1 MDLVLSV
8 GNSGIDFV
16 LNKWVHIA
24 FVRDGNT
31 LRLFQDGVQV
41 GTTSFSGTV
50 KDSADPL
57 MIGRGFGADSTK
69 NFPGYIQ
76 DFRFYKGVAKYT
88 SDFVVPSRSPDI
100 LPDTPSG
107 VSGGSKLTKITD
119 GAVSFDGSGDYLSV
133 SESV

>member
-1 MDLVLSV
+1 MQTGGGSPSNSLRAHV
-8 GNSGIDFV
+8 GDGSGLTTVNSGIDFV

-107 VSGGSKLTKITD
+107 VSGGSKLTK
-119 GAVSFDGSGDYLSV
+119 DY
-133 SESV
+133 